1 MTPRQ
6 DHLISVGRGIA
17 LLALLAIF
25 LGFGC
30 AGKVYRASNLPA
42 EFVAPA
48 SMNLDTINLSS
59 LADNSVSQDVIQ
71 PRDVLDV
78 AMVTDYTKLTS
89 TTTPLRVADD
99 GTVTVPLVGKV
110 GVAGMTAEQAEQV
123 ISAESVTR
131 GVFRNP
137 CFTVTIKQCR
147 TNKVTVVGAV
157 NKPGTHELTRGS
169 SSLMDALVAAHGLCK
184 DASGEVEIRRAD
196 TRDSVSVAPAER
208 LPYMAGKPGADGELV
223 AYQAAPALPTIVKVN
238 LTATTVGMEKA
249 PELRDGDVVY
259 VTKRQLRPVYVL
271 GLVRKPGEVP
281 FPVNQD
287 FRVLDAL
294 SLAGGCSNVVADS
307 VLIIRQPPGDA
318 PPVRIALSIQDA
330 KNGRDN
336 LPLAPGDTVSVE
348 QTAATAVV
356 DVVQTFVRFGIGSS
370 VSLY

>member
-1 MTPRQ
+1 MTPHQ
-6 DHLISVGRGIA
+6 DRLASAGRGIA
-17 LLALLAIF
+17 LLSLLAIT
-25 LGFGC
+25 LEFGC
-30 AGKVYRASNLPA
+30 AGNVYRASNLPA

-48 SMNLDTINLSS
+48 SMNLDSINLSS
-59 LADNSVSQDVIQ
+59 LADNGVSQDVIQ

-89 TTTPLRVADD
+89 ATTPVRVADD
-99 GTVTVPLVGKV
+99 GTVTVPLIGKV

-123 ISAESVTR
+123 IGAESIAR

-169 SSLMDALVAAHGLCK
+169 SSLMAAIVASEGLSK
-184 DASGEVEIRRAD
+184 DASGEVEIRCAD
-196 TRDSVSVAPAER
+196 ARNGVPGAPAER
-208 LPYMAGKPGADGELV
+208 PPYVAGNPGAEGAL
-223 AYQAAPALPTIVKVN
+223 ASYQAAPALPAIVKVN
-238 LTATTVGMEKA
+238 LTAATLGMEKA

-281 FPVNQD
+281 FPNNQD

-294 SLAGGCSNVVADS
+294 SLAGGCSNAVADS
-307 VLIIRQPPGDA
+307 VLVIRQPPGDA

-356 DVVQTFVRFGIGSS
+356 DAVQTFVRFGFGSS
-370 VSLY
+370 VPLF